1 MRKSSVTAL
10 LLFFNKGLLT
20 MEYIKKYISAL
31 LSLIL
36 CFVFTYPTMI
46 KQVQAQKQIDIQEQ
60 IDRIEQLEKDYKS
73 GNYTKINEDDF
84 CSFDLSKACADG
96 IKFNEV
102 SFLGTHNSYQKACV
116 PARQKL
122 FQDASTVTFGL
133 VKAEKATFSAD
144 YLTDQ
149 LNLGIRSVELD
160 VETVVND
167 GKTSFVCSHAPVLDM
182 PTHCYDFALALK
194 EIKLWSD
201 ANPNHL
207 PVTIIIE
214 PKKVFIPDKDMHYF
228 NYKYANELGEQA
240 KEIFGDALITPADMM
255 GSHSSL
261 KEMREADDWMTLRQ
275 TMGHVMILLHDTT
288 ATEKYIAQ
296 DPMIKTQVMFPM
308 LRYDS
313 RDRDC
318 ASFLL
323 INKAK
328 DIASQADEVLGK
340 NLIIR
345 TRSDNYG
352 SYKEEDS
359 HTALNSGAQIVST
372 DYPPK
377 ADMSKAERCVTFANG
392 CTVTLSK

>member
-1 MRKSSVTAL
+1 MK
-10 LLFFNKGLLT
+10 
-20 MEYIKKYISAL
+20 YITKYISAL

-36 CFVFTYPTMI
+36 CFVYTYPAMI
-46 KQVQAQKQIDIQEQ
+46 RQVQEKKPLDIQEQ
-60 IDRIEQLEKDYKS
+60 LDRIEQLEKDYKS
-73 GNYTKINEDDF
+73 GNYTKVNENSF
-84 CSFDLSKACADG
+84 CDFDLSKACADG
-96 IKFNEV
+96 VKYNEV
-102 SFLGTHNSYQKACV
+102 SFLGTHNSYQKECV

-160 VETVVND
+160 VETVVTD
-167 GKTSFVCSHAPVLDM
+167 GKISFVCSHAPVLDM

-214 PKKVFIPDKDMHYF
+214 PKKVFIPDKNMHYF
-228 NYKYANELGEQA
+228 TCGYANELGEQA
-240 KEIFGDALITPADMM
+240 KAIFGDTLITPADMI
-255 GSHSSL
+255 GKHSSF
-261 KEMREADDWMTLRQ
+261 KEMREADDWMTLSETR
-275 TMGHVMILLHDTT
+275 GHVMILLHDTT
-288 ATEKYIAQ
+288 VTDKYIEQ
-296 DPMIKTQVMFPM
+296 DTSIKTQAMFPM

-313 RDRDC
+313 RDKDY

-328 DIASQADEVLGK
+328 DIQVQAAEVLGK
-340 NLIIR
+340 KLVIR
-345 TRSDNYG
+345 TRSDNFG
-352 SYKEEDS
+352 SYKESDS
-359 HTALNSGAQIVST
+359 QIALNSGAQIVST

-377 ADMSKAERCVTFANG
+377 ADMSKAQRVVTFNG
-392 CTVTLSK
+392 GYTVSIVK